1 LTFVAL
7 AHAVR
12 AELGQEQRYAHVV
25 RVARLADRLAARH
38 GEDTRK
44 ARVAGLVHDLA
55 RLYSGSRLIAECE
68 ARHLPIA
75 DFERANPILLH
86 ARLGAELARERFG
99 IDDPAILSAVCTHTV
114 PTPRMSRLDEIVH
127 IADGVEPGR
136 TFPRRAALE
145 ELAFRD
151 LDGAMFGV
159 IEATIAYLRSTG
171 AEVAPPALAALAV
184 YRRRAAASPTL
195 SPTLER
201 SPACPT

>member
-12 AELGQEQRYAHVV
+12 AELRQEQRYAHVV

-38 GEDTRK
+38 GEDARK

-55 RLYSGSRLIAECE
+55 RLYPASRLIAECE
-68 ARHLPIA
+68 RRDVPIA
-75 DFERANPILLH
+75 DFERLNPILLH

-99 IDDPAILSAVCTHTV
+99 IDDPAILSAVRTHTV
-114 PTPRMSRLDEIVH
+114 PEPGMSRLDEIVH
-127 IADGVEPGR
+127 IADGIEPGR
-136 TFPRRAALE
+136 KFPERAGLE

-151 LDGAMFGV
+151 LDAAMLGV
-159 IEATIAYLRSTG
+159 IEATLAYLRATG
-171 AEVAPPALAALAV
+171 ADVAPPTLAALAV
-184 YRRRAAASPTL
+184 YQTRAASRLTL
-195 SPTLER
+195 PPAIER